1 VSSSNISWIGSI
13 QAFFLIFGGLITGPL
28 YDMGYLRWITIA
40 GSLLVVFGMMM
51 TSIAANYWQLVLAQG
66 IVVGLGNGCLF
77 LPSISVL
84 STYFRKKSALS
95 QGIASAGSGLGMIFP
110 SPRSSSDVLANAK

>member
-1 VSSSNISWIGSI
+1 
-13 QAFFLIFGGLITGPL
+13 
-28 YDMGYLRWITIA
+28 MGYLRWITIA
-40 GSLLVVFGMMM
+40 GSLLVVSGMMM
-51 TSIAANYWQLVLAQG
+51 TSIATNYWQLVLAQG

-84 STYFRKKSALS
+84 PTYFRKKSALS

-110 SPRSSSDVLANAK
+110 SPSSSSDVLANAR